1 MKQCEKLT
9 PSPIKALDEGRTA
22 QWWRNPYCWLI
33 LVGPITV
40 VIAGILTAW
49 IAIDGAD
56 PLVDANYY
64 QKGIALSKGVTDTPG
79 SLLPAKQARNHAATG
94 GSPAGLKPVDQ

>member
-1 MKQCEKLT
+1 MKQRKDST
-9 PSPIKALDEGRTA
+9 PASINTLEQAKVA

-49 IAIDGAD
+49 IAIAGAD
-56 PLVDANYY
+56 PLVDENYY
-64 QKGIALSKGVTDTPG
+64 QKGIALSKGVTGAPE

-94 GSPAGLKPVDQ
+94 GSSAGLKPVNR

>member
-1 MKQCEKLT
+1 MKQREKLT
-9 PSPIKALDEGRTA
+9 QPPIKALEEGQVA

-40 VIAGILTAW
+40 VIAGIITAW

-56 PLVDANYY
+56 PLVDKNYY
-64 QKGIALSKGVTDTPG
+64 QKGIELSKGVADTPG

-94 GSPAGLKPVDQ
+94 GLPAGPKPVD